1 MTQLASLQTEL
12 LGTLKTRR
20 KLGRVLRKD
29 FWEFSWGQEK
39 TLAIGRHVSRNN
51 PRSNCGTQF
60 STSPPLFSKV
70 ANCEGRG
77 PGDWRLKTNQA

>member
-29 FWEFSWGQEK
+29 FWEFRWGQEK
-39 TLAIGRHVSRNN
+39 KHWRLAG
-51 PRSNCGTQF
+51 
-60 STSPPLFSKV
+60 TSPVTIPEATAGHNSVPVLLSFLK
-70 ANCEGRG
+70 
-77 PGDWRLKTNQA
+77 WRIVKDVGLVIGV

>member
-1 MTQLASLQTEL
+1 MFYKHVIVTMWEYITYNMTQLASLQTEL

-39 TLAIGRHVSRNN
+39 NI
-51 PRSNCGTQF
+51 
-60 STSPPLFSKV
+60 
-70 ANCEGRG
+70 
-77 PGDWRLKTNQA
+77 GDWPARLP